1 MNELPMK
8 YIFRLLLGLALCLV
22 WQVDNF
28 AQVFPGDADNNGR
41 VENFD
46 VLYTGFAYGE
56 IGPARLGDV
65 SQDSESFISV
75 LWEAMFPTG
84 QNFVFAD
91 ANGNGAVDF
100 ADLLTI
106 SSNYGEEHS
115 TVTTTIFQEGMPG
128 LDPSISFDRTAVPSI
143 ITENSTLEIPLILGS
158 LEQPITDING
168 IAFSITYDDEL
179 IADLQLTIDP
189 LWLGGDGQVF
199 LLQSH
204 LENNTASERQLD
216 MAMTRLGNTPV
227 TSFGRIGTLSIII
240 EDDLIELLPD
250 NIDRLPVA
258 ISVVGVGIIDGNF
271 NQIPVVRDSLHL
283 NVMHPAAISDII
295 DKERDIVIKVFPN
308 PASEV
313 LEISSSTSLE
323 GISIHSLSGQTLF
336 SLPLNHTKK
345 LKLPIDFLPTG
356 PVLLKLLTPYGPRFR
371 KLIVAE

>member
-8 YIFRLLLGLALCLV
+8 YIFRLLLSLVLCLF

-65 SQDSESFISV
+65 SQDTESFISV

-84 QNFVFAD
+84 QNFIFAD
-91 ANGNGAVDF
+91 ANGDGAVDF

-106 SSNYGEEHS
+106 STNYGEEHS
-115 TVTTTIFQEGMPG
+115 TVTTTIFQEGIVG
-128 LDPSISFDRTAVPSI
+128 LDPAVAFDRTSIPSI

-158 LEQPITDING
+158 PDQPITDING
-168 IAFSITYDDEL
+168 VAFSITYDDEL

-199 LLQSH
+199 LLQSPV
-204 LENNTASERQLD
+204 EDNPSGEGQID

-250 NIDRLPVA
+250 NVDSLPIA

-283 NVMHPAAISDII
+283 NVMHPAAISDVI
-295 DKERDIVIKVFPN
+295 DKNRNIRVKVFPN
-308 PASEV
+308 PARERI
-313 LEISSSTSLE
+313 EITSSIRLE
-323 GISIHSLSGQTLF
+323 GISIHSLSGQVLF
-336 SLPLNHTKK
+336 SLPLDSIKQ

-356 PVLLKLLTPYGPRFR
+356 PVLLKLMTPFGPRFK
-371 KLIVAE
+371 KLIISE